1 MHAALSMEE
10 QIAGVVALSMWH
22 LPSITGSEAAEASKR
37 GGRLPVLFCHG
48 AKDKVITSQFAEHMC
63 GEMASA
69 LDANYEQFDDLAH
82 GICADEL
89 SAVRQFLNDRIPGQ
103 TKYDSVNQLPATY
116 RRQNGGLAKS
126 NAKVWGDGS
135 EVSARRSDAEFQA
148 SLWAH
153 LALRDLVFCFWLFVR
168 VLTTIHRRCRLWRQK
183 TRRPLNPWWKT
194 LCAITWRILLP
205 TLWILVANCGSIFG
219 NQSMTS
225 PGNNGNKRTSSFIC
239 HLHSYAEWKE

>member
-1 MHAALSMEE
+1 MEE

-148 SLWAH
+148 VATEDTAALESMVEDAVRNNLENFAANFVDPGGELWVD
-153 LALRDLVFCFWLFVR
+153 LR
-168 VLTTIHRRCRLWRQK
+168 
-183 TRRPLNPWWKT
+183 
-194 LCAITWRILLP
+194 
-205 TLWILVANCGSIFG
+205 
-219 NQSMTS
+219 QSVHDKS
-225 PGNNGNKRTSSFIC
+225 RKQR
-239 HLHSYAEWKE
+239 K